1 MENTITTTLQVYRDG
16 QLDKAFYRQ
25 QRIAAAKQ
33 AVKMAAWRVLRA
45 IAQVFVNVG
54 HNVATMVKI
63 KAYDALHGTH
73 YYDQLMAKWERER
86 DEAFAKKIGL
96 RA

>member
-16 QLDKAFYRQ
+16 QLDRAFVRQ
-25 QRIAAAKQ
+25 QRT
-33 AVKMAAWRVLRA
+33 RA
-45 IAQVFVNVG
+45 INQAIKNVLWAIFNG
-54 HNVATMVKI
+54 FRQALANARHNIATMTKI
-63 KAYDALHGTH
+63 KLYDAMHGTH